1 MTLGER
7 LRIVRMRKK
16 LSQIDAAKKLNISNI
31 TLSTY
36 ERDKRDPDT
45 DTLRNMCL
53 LYNVTADYLLG
64 LSDLPNPEES
74 NKISKLGSIFNE
86 TVMEIKDE
94 DEETIYIDEA
104 NLDEETIRFLK
115 KSLKNGMKLVDE
127 MKRSD

>member
-36 ERDKRDPDT
+36 ERGKRDPDT

-64 LSDLPNPEES
+64 LSDLPNREES

-94 DEETIYIDEA
+94 DEETIYIDET
-104 NLDEETIRFLK
+104 NLDEETIKFLK
-115 KSLKNGMKLVDE
+115 KSLKNSMKLVDE